1 MRCYNN
7 MGSNVGY
14 DDVRRQTRNRTC
26 NRTDILIV
34 CSILRVVVC
43 VDIKVGCSDGRKTHH
58 EFQEQD
64 TDRHARNHFM
74 TLTPPP

>member
-1 MRCYNN
+1 MSA
-7 MGSNVGY
+7 MTMSGDKLEAGY
-14 DDVRRQTRNRTC
+14 C

-64 TDRHARNHFM
+64 TDGHARNHFM